1 MSTKTSLLL
10 EKHGE
15 RFKSIFDDVPD
26 DDAAAIVSSSRDD
39 ENNEMKKK
47 KKKKKKSDGKKIS
60 DEEAKDDDATTTTKR
75 NEERKM
81 NASTTTTTTTNS
93 SSPSTV
99 KVFAFDGKRVVA
111 GARDFGGIFASNGK
125 AVTTAAENNAK
136 TKRINVKREM
146 KRFMASETKRIVRE
160 DDEEEDDDRNKK
172 KRNKNG
178 QSEEDE
184 RDDANKRNANA
195 DSKFG
200 MKHMRREVRDFG
212 IKGLNKWD
220 RKELEDEK
228 LKELGMKPSKGIR
241 IPATIGVGL
250 WKKNE
255 QRKEEK
261 RLDLF
266 RLGHKLEK
274 KEKKKMTNS
283 EREEKREKESDRGLA
298 WGSSWFKNGILKL
311 KKSDVKKNKLNVDT
325 KVRLSGKNRDTKGS
339 KGGKKSKKGAKGSKK
354 RGAGKKSSRG

>member
-1 MSTKTSLLL
+1 MNAFKEQKKMKMKMTTTAEEDRLLVDD
-10 EKHGE
+10 GE
-15 RFKSIFDDVPD
+15 RK
-26 DDAAAIVSSSRDD
+26 R
-39 ENNEMKKK
+39 
-47 KKKKKKSDGKKIS
+47 
-60 DEEAKDDDATTTTKR
+60 EEAK
-75 NEERKM
+75 E
-81 NASTTTTTTTNS
+81 
-93 SSPSTV
+93 V
-99 KVFAFDGKRVVA
+99 KVFAFDGKRTLF
-111 GARDFGGIFASNGK
+111 GA
-125 AVTTAAENNAK
+125 AAENKMNNNIDSK
-136 TKRINVKREM
+136 TLLSRKRINVKREM

-160 DDEEEDDDRNKK
+160 DEEDAEEDGFDGKK
-172 KRNKNG
+172 KKKKKNG
-178 QSEEDE
+178 FQSEEDAKNNNNN
-184 RDDANKRNANA
+184 DNNAK

-220 RKELEDEK
+220 RKELENEK

-255 QRKEEK
+255 QRNEEK

-274 KEKKKMTNS
+274 KERKKMTNS
-283 EREEKREKESDRGLA
+283 EKEEKREKESDRGLA

-311 KKSDVKKNKLNVDT
+311 KKGDVKKNKVNVDT
-325 KVRLSGKNRDTKGS
+325 KVRLSGKNRDAKGS
-339 KGGKKSKKGAKGSKK
+339 AGGKKSKKGAKGSKK

>member
-1 MSTKTSLLL
+1 MMTTTEGKSSVDD
-10 EKHGE
+10 GE
-15 RFKSIFDDVPD
+15 RK
-26 DDAAAIVSSSRDD
+26 R
-39 ENNEMKKK
+39 
-47 KKKKKKSDGKKIS
+47 
-60 DEEAKDDDATTTTKR
+60 EEAK
-75 NEERKM
+75 E
-81 NASTTTTTTTNS
+81 
-93 SSPSTV
+93 V
-99 KVFAFDGKRVVA
+99 KVFAFDGKRVVSGF
-111 GARDFGGIFASNGK
+111 GA
-125 AVTTAAENNAK
+125 AAENKNNNINK
-136 TKRINVKREM
+136 TLLQKRINVKREM

-160 DDEEEDDDRNKK
+160 DETEEDGFDGKK
-172 KRNKNG
+172 KKKKKNG
-178 QSEEDE
+178 FQSEEDAKS
-184 RDDANKRNANA
+184 DNNNNNDNAK

-220 RKELEDEK
+220 RKELENEK

-255 QRKEEK
+255 QRNEEK

-274 KEKKKMTNS
+274 KERKKMTNS
-283 EREEKREKESDRGLA
+283 EKEEKREKESDRGLA

-311 KKSDVKKNKLNVDT
+311 KKGDVKKNKVNVDT
-325 KVRLSGKNRDTKGS
+325 KVRLSGKNRDAKGS
-339 KGGKKSKKGAKGSKK
+339 AGGKKSKKSAKGSKK

>member
-1 MSTKTSLLL
+1 MNAFKEQKKMKMKMTTTAEEDRLLVDD
-10 EKHGE
+10 GE
-15 RFKSIFDDVPD
+15 RK
-26 DDAAAIVSSSRDD
+26 R
-39 ENNEMKKK
+39 
-47 KKKKKKSDGKKIS
+47 
-60 DEEAKDDDATTTTKR
+60 EEAK
-75 NEERKM
+75 E
-81 NASTTTTTTTNS
+81 
-93 SSPSTV
+93 V
-99 KVFAFDGKRVVA
+99 KVFAFDGKRTLF
-111 GARDFGGIFASNGK
+111 GA
-125 AVTTAAENNAK
+125 AAENKMNNNIDSE
-136 TKRINVKREM
+136 TLLSRKRINVKREM

-160 DDEEEDDDRNKK
+160 DEEDAEEDGFDGKK
-172 KRNKNG
+172 KKKKKNG
-178 QSEEDE
+178 FQSEEDAKNNNNN
-184 RDDANKRNANA
+184 DNNAK

-220 RKELEDEK
+220 RKELENEK

-255 QRKEEK
+255 QRNEEK

-274 KEKKKMTNS
+274 KERKKMTNS
-283 EREEKREKESDRGLA
+283 EKEEKREKESDRGLA

-311 KKSDVKKNKLNVDT
+311 KKGDVKKNKVNVDT
-325 KVRLSGKNRDTKGS
+325 KVRLSGKNRDAKGS
-339 KGGKKSKKGAKGSKK
+339 AGGKKSKKGAKGSKK

>member
-1 MSTKTSLLL
+1 MNAPMNACKK
-10 EKHGE
+10 EQ
-15 RFKSIFDDVPD
+15 
-26 DDAAAIVSSSRDD
+26 
-39 ENNEMKKK
+39 KKK
-47 KKKKKKSDGKKIS
+47 KKMKTTTTAEEERVLMDDGEKKR
-60 DEEAKDDDATTTTKR
+60 EEAK
-75 NEERKM
+75 E
-81 NASTTTTTTTNS
+81 
-93 SSPSTV
+93 V
-99 KVFAFDGKRVVA
+99 KVFAFDGKRTLF
-111 GARDFGGIFASNGK
+111 GA
-125 AVTTAAENNAK
+125 AAENK
-136 TKRINVKREM
+136 TNDNNINKTLLRKRINVKREM

-160 DDEEEDDDRNKK
+160 DEEDAEEDGFDGKK
-172 KRNKNG
+172 KKKKKNG
-178 QSEEDE
+178 FQSEEDAKNNNNN
-184 RDDANKRNANA
+184 DNNAK

-220 RKELEDEK
+220 RKELENEK

-255 QRKEEK
+255 QRNEEK

-274 KEKKKMTNS
+274 KERRKMTNS
-283 EREEKREKESDRGLA
+283 EKEEKREKESYRGLA

-311 KKSDVKKNKLNVDT
+311 KKGDVKKNKVNVDT
-325 KVRLSGKNRDTKGS
+325 KVRLSGKNRDAKGS
-339 KGGKKSKKGAKGSKK
+339 AGGKKSKKGAKGSKK

>member
-1 MSTKTSLLL
+1 MNAFKEQKKMKMKMTTTAEEDRLLVDD
-10 EKHGE
+10 GE
-15 RFKSIFDDVPD
+15 RK
-26 DDAAAIVSSSRDD
+26 R
-39 ENNEMKKK
+39 
-47 KKKKKKSDGKKIS
+47 
-60 DEEAKDDDATTTTKR
+60 EEAK
-75 NEERKM
+75 E
-81 NASTTTTTTTNS
+81 
-93 SSPSTV
+93 V
-99 KVFAFDGKRVVA
+99 KVFAFDGKRTLS
-111 GARDFGGIFASNGK
+111 GA
-125 AVTTAAENNAK
+125 AAENKMNNNIDSK
-136 TKRINVKREM
+136 TLLSRKRINVKREM

-160 DDEEEDDDRNKK
+160 DEEDAEEDGFDGKK
-172 KRNKNG
+172 KKKKKNG
-178 QSEEDE
+178 FQSEEDAKNNNNN
-184 RDDANKRNANA
+184 DNNAK

-220 RKELEDEK
+220 RKELENEK

-255 QRKEEK
+255 QRNEEK

-274 KEKKKMTNS
+274 KERKKMTNS
-283 EREEKREKESDRGLA
+283 EKEEKREKESDRGLA

-311 KKSDVKKNKLNVDT
+311 KKGDVKKNKVNVDT
-325 KVRLSGKNRDTKGS
+325 KVRLSGKNRDAKGS
-339 KGGKKSKKGAKGSKK
+339 AGGKKSKKGAKGSKK

>member
-1 MSTKTSLLL
+1 VTIFTGREVGEIGLYTLNTIAKKNRTKENTRDLNALMNAFKKEQKKMKMKTTTTAEEERLLVDD
-10 EKHGE
+10 GE
-15 RFKSIFDDVPD
+15 RK
-26 DDAAAIVSSSRDD
+26 R
-39 ENNEMKKK
+39 
-47 KKKKKKSDGKKIS
+47 
-60 DEEAKDDDATTTTKR
+60 EEAK
-75 NEERKM
+75 E
-81 NASTTTTTTTNS
+81 
-93 SSPSTV
+93 V
-99 KVFAFDGKRVVA
+99 KVFAFDGKRTLF
-111 GARDFGGIFASNGK
+111 GA
-125 AVTTAAENNAK
+125 AAENK
-136 TKRINVKREM
+136 TNNNIDKTLLSRKRINVKREM

-160 DDEEEDDDRNKK
+160 DEMEEDGFDGKK
-172 KRNKNG
+172 KKKKKKNG
-178 QSEEDE
+178 FQSEEDAKSNSNNNNN
-184 RDDANKRNANA
+184 DNAK

-220 RKELEDEK
+220 RKELENEK

-255 QRKEEK
+255 QRNEEK

-274 KEKKKMTNS
+274 KERKKMTNS
-283 EREEKREKESDRGLA
+283 EKEEKREKESDRGLA

-311 KKSDVKKNKLNVDT
+311 KKGDVKKNKVNVDT
-325 KVRLSGKNRDTKGS
+325 KVRLSGKNRDAKGS
-339 KGGKKSKKGAKGSKK
+339 AGGKKSKKGAKGSKK